1 MTQRLFPGRKKQL
14 ELTQMTHKIYVYH
27 HSVSHLIVAHFSKNT
42 FDRIVY
48 ADIDLNPKSLNWPI
62 LKMDNTFDI
71 TVGFI
76 ILNVWHKHIQY
87 FEPHT
92 EKKP

>member
-1 MTQRLFPGRKKQL
+1 MYIII
-14 ELTQMTHKIYVYH
+14 H
-27 HSVSHLIVAHFSKNT
+27 VSHLIVAHFSKNT

-48 ADIDLNPKSLNWPI
+48 ADIDLNPKCLNWPI
-62 LKMDNTFDI
+62 LKMDNMFDI

-87 FEPHT
+87 FESHT
-92 EKKP
+92 KKEKS